1 MIIAYVHDDG
11 EDFWRA
17 KYVNDYETA
26 DLDSE
31 EIVKALKE
39 SLTQFRSP
47 LQAPCVVAKKN

>member
-1 MIIAYVHDDG
+1 VIIAYVHDDG

-31 EIVKALKE
+31 EIVKALKV